1 MTLED
6 IRNSFWL
13 AGFLLI
19 LSTILFLLLYC
30 IMLVSL
36 QLSPYSSSSRQRG
49 VILSGLLVGF
59 PLGFTGVVSGFL
71 TGSSRS
77 PAISATVPAALTF
90 LGLIVIYLIGK
101 GRLHSI
107 IAGFCV
113 FAFSVNLMVGTVLG
127 SASRDRHEDELTS
140 VEVRESKADQEFKL
154 RLYCKGLGLIAD
166 LSKPCPVGVISGK
179 DSSPNSKP

>member
-1 MTLED
+1 LACWFFV
-6 IRNSFWL
+6 NSFHYTVL
-13 AGFLLI
+13 AALLYYAGFFAI
-19 LSTILFLLLYC
+19 KSIFIFEPPTRCYF
-30 IMLVSL
+30 
-36 QLSPYSSSSRQRG
+36 
-49 VILSGLLVGF
+49 LSGLLVGF

-179 DSSPNSKP
+179 DSSPDSKP